1 MNSKRPGKAQNVG
14 GSLPPLVPA
23 LASLIVPGLGQL
35 LNRQKLKALLWFMV
49 PVLLLTIEFSSS
61 QWGRYLALVSGRVP
75 EDAIASTRQ
84 VSSELTLTQASDEN
98 VMATLFGAP
107 EEVDSQQAAGDG
119 DPFAEAAE
127 VTGETSQGSGDP
139 FAEAA
144 ATEETGDGSG
154 DPFAD
159 AGDSSGS
166 TGESYFTQTY
176 RWPDYRTEG
185 PHYPIRDFGGFFTRG
200 LWGLFTL
207 GRLRIGD
214 SYGGTDI
221 ELFNKISPWM
231 TADNSIV
238 LLGNGLIALMVLII
252 FLGLWALGVA
262 DAYGSRKR
270 INATGHVER
279 FGHFIRRVWDSLFVY
294 IISAPSFALIL
305 MFTVIPILF
314 TFLLALTDYTYK
326 TKLGAM
332 LINWVGFGTFR
343 YLTLDPGWLAI
354 FGNIFLWTVVWAF
367 ISSFTVYAL
376 GFFNAMVVESPLVKY
391 KKFWRTIMILPWAIP
406 ALVSLMVFRNAF
418 DKDGLI
424 NQFLFATGLMEPVT
438 NFLYRIGLE
447 GQPDQPIFWFQPI
460 YNGKLA
466 RFIVVLVNLW
476 LGAPYHMMMITGV
489 LSTIPKELYEA
500 AAIDGASAR
509 QRFRYITLPMVLSA
523 TLPALIMTFSF
534 NFNNFG
540 AVYFL
545 TGGGPTWDPSKV
557 PESMRILGSAMPG
570 QTDILLSWIY
580 KLSFTKG
587 FEQFNVAAV
596 YSIIIFM
603 IVGAFSVF
611 NLLRTKSFKEE
622 AGE

>member
-1 MNSKRPGKAQNVG
+1 MNSKRPGKTQDVA

-49 PVLLLTIEFSSS
+49 PVLLLAIEFSSS

-84 VSSELTLTQASDEN
+84 VSSELNFAQASDEN

-107 EEVDSQQAAGDG
+107 AAGDHQEEAG
-119 DPFAEAAE
+119 NVDPFAEAAE
-127 VTGETSQGSGDP
+127 VANDTSQ
-139 FAEAA
+139 
-144 ATEETGDGSG
+144 GSG

-166 TGESYFTQTY
+166 MGESYFTQTY

-185 PHYPIRDFGGFFTRG
+185 PHYPMRDFGGFFTRG

-270 INATGHVER
+270 INATGRVER

-314 TFLLALTDYTYK
+314 TFLLAFTDYTYK

-376 GFFNAMVVESPLVKY
+376 GFFNAMVV
-391 KKFWRTIMILPWAIP
+391 
-406 ALVSLMVFRNAF
+406 
-418 DKDGLI
+418 
-424 NQFLFATGLMEPVT
+424 
-438 NFLYRIGLE
+438 
-447 GQPDQPIFWFQPI
+447 
-460 YNGKLA
+460 
-466 RFIVVLVNLW
+466 
-476 LGAPYHMMMITGV
+476 
-489 LSTIPKELYEA
+489 
-500 AAIDGASAR
+500 
-509 QRFRYITLPMVLSA
+509 
-523 TLPALIMTFSF
+523 
-534 NFNNFG
+534 
-540 AVYFL
+540 
-545 TGGGPTWDPSKV
+545 
-557 PESMRILGSAMPG
+557 
-570 QTDILLSWIY
+570 
-580 KLSFTKG
+580 
-587 FEQFNVAAV
+587 
-596 YSIIIFM
+596 
-603 IVGAFSVF
+603 
-611 NLLRTKSFKEE
+611 
-622 AGE
+622 